1 VNGKPNP
8 KKGDFMANKTPGFIT
23 GANAKIRLD
32 GVTVAYAM
40 DVSYNVDTL
49 TVPVECMGR
58 YEVLSNEPIAY
69 GCNGTLSIIRYTKQA
84 KASNIDGA
92 SASGTAASNIGG
104 TNIKFG
110 DHIDPSK
117 MLTSKTFDLE
127 IYQKLNQTAGAGASD
142 VASVY
147 RIKDCRLV
155 RRGATLNKRGVLV
168 DTYAF
173 VGVVAEDSDG
183 ASVGTSGEEDLK

>member
-1 VNGKPNP
+1 MSGKL
-8 KKGDFMANKTPGFIT
+8 PGFIT
-23 GANAKIRLD
+23 GANAKIRFD
-32 GVTVAYAM
+32 GITVAYAT

-69 GCNGTLSIIRYTKQA
+69 GCNGTLSVIRYTKEA
-84 KASNIDGA
+84 KVAGVDGA
-92 SASGTAASNIGG
+92 AVNGNPASNIGG
-104 TNIKFG
+104 TTVKFG
-110 DHIDPSK
+110 DHLSPST

-127 IYQKLNQTAGAGASD
+127 VYQKTTQAAGGTSGVEA
-142 VASVY
+142 VY
-147 RIKDCRLV
+147 KIKDCRLT

-173 VGVVAEDSDG
+173 VGILAEDSDG
-183 ASVGTSGEEDLK
+183 TPVGTSGETDLA

>member
-1 VNGKPNP
+1 MSGKL
-8 KKGDFMANKTPGFIT
+8 PGFIT

-32 GVTVAYAM
+32 GITVAYAT

-69 GCNGTLSIIRYTKQA
+69 GCNGTLSVIRYTKQA
-84 KASNIDGA
+84 KIAGADGA
-92 SASGTAASNIGG
+92 AANGNPASAIGG
-104 TNIKFG
+104 TNVKFG
-110 DHIDPSK
+110 DHLSPST

-127 IYQKLNQTAGAGASD
+127 VYQKVTQTAGAGAAD
-142 VASVY
+142 VQAVY
-147 RIKDCRLV
+147 KVKDVRLT

-173 VGVVAEDSDG
+173 VGILAEDSDG
-183 ASVGTSGEEDLK
+183 APVGTSGETDLA